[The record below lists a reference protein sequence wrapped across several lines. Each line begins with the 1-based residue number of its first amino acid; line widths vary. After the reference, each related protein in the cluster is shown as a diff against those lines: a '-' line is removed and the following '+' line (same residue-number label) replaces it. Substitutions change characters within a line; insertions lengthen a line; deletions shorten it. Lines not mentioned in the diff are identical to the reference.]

1 MISLHHEDVFLSY
14 IRKTSKIGVF
24 VFLCFCVFV
33 FGQEAQN
40 VVQKL
45 E

>member
-14 IRKTSKIGVF
+14 IRKTSKIGV
-24 VFLCFCVFV
+24 CFCVFV